1 MPRFHVVFTKSAAR
15 EIGALDPPIVQR
27 LWHRIEMLAND
38 PRPPGSKKLKGVIPA
53 LWRIRVGDYRVIYAI
68 QDQTV
73 TVEIIRIGHRREVYE

>member
-1 MPRFHVVFTKSAAR
+1 
-15 EIGALDPPIVQR
+15 
-27 LWHRIEMLAND
+27 MLAND

-53 LWRIRVGDYRVIYAI
+53 LWRIRVRDYRVIYAI